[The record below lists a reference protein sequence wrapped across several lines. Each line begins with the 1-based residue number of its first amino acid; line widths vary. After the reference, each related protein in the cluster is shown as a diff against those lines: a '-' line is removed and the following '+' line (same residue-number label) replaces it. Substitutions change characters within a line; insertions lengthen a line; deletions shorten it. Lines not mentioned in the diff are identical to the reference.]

1 MEDIRGDSL
10 WRVGRRWFVREGHAG
25 LRRLG
30 MSKRILVT
38 CSKKQSGLE
47 THFLGG
53 C

>member
-1 MEDIRGDSL
+1 ME
-10 WRVGRRWFVREGHAG
+10 GREKMVCSWGHAG